1 MCEMLKVNTTLTGLF
16 FGCKSIHKACEIE
29 TCIIFDFFSTG
40 DNTVQDDH
48 DNAEDDVYDYG
59 YNEYDEDEDER
70 MTHHGIDK
78 SCADLL
84 TAIWNARAGDL
95 VV

>member
-1 MCEMLKVNTTLTGLF
+1 MCEMLKDNTSLTELF
-16 FGCKSIHKACEIE
+16 FGCQSIHKTCEIE
-29 TCIIFDFFSTG
+29 TCFIFDFFSTG
-40 DNTVQDDH
+40 
-48 DNAEDDVYDYG
+48 DDVYDYG

-70 MTHHGIDK
+70 MTCHGIDK